1 MKKFEIKKFVAAVD
15 KKDYR
20 KGFEKIRRAF
30 YKYMDGVCDGTELVA
45 SFETREM
52 AVRYFVDNLDDIKN
66 SPRDMG
72 SYVDVTGVWIE
83 ENECDEDGEYVDG
96 GEIWYELIDAG
107 QGTLE
112 KNRTGRYEIDGGTEL
127 HCGDAVEIEIYDT
140 WRQTAIEHDGNDYYA
155 VGWKDVKLNGLK
167 ARLL

>member
-112 KNRTGRYEIDGGTEL
+112 KNRTGRYEID
-127 HCGDAVEIEIYDT
+127 DAVEIEIYDT